1 MPSSHDGASM
11 RAPRPTLSHG
21 PRSTTLRLATIAA
34 TAALAVSGLLGVA
47 PHASAASGTSAGTS
61 STSSTS
67 STSTTTPQRATAA
80 QRFESKADR
89 VLRVTRN
96 HRGDWYQYG
105 AAGPNRFDCSGLVM
119 YVFQHALG
127 KSLPHNAEAQ
137 MQRAHRITRAH
148 ARRGDLVFQVDS
160 GGYAYHVGIY
170 AGHGYMWDAPHSGA
184 RVHKH
189 KMYHAHW
196 RYGRLIHWS

>member
-11 RAPRPTLSHG
+11 RAPRPTLI
-21 PRSTTLRLATIAA
+21 RLATILV
-34 TAALAVSGLLGVA
+34 TAALAVSGIAGVA
-47 PHASAASGTSAGTS
+47 PHASAANGSAGTTSAGSART
-61 STSSTS
+61 
-67 STSTTTPQRATAA
+67 QAQHATAA
-80 QRFESKADR
+80 ERFNTKADR
-89 VLRVTRN
+89 VLRVTRR

-105 AAGPNRFDCSGLVM
+105 AAGPSRFDCSGLVM

-137 MQRAHRITRAH
+137 YRRSNHITRAH
-148 ARRGDLVFQVDS
+148 LRPGDLVFQVS

-170 AGHGYMWDAPHSGA
+170 AGHGYMWDAPHTGA

-189 KMYHAHW
+189 KMYHAQW
-196 RYGRLIHWS
+196 RFGRLIHWS

>member
-1 MPSSHDGASM
+1 MPSSYDGASL
-11 RAPRPTLSHG
+11 RAPRPTLI
-21 PRSTTLRLATIAA
+21 RLATIVL
-34 TAALAVSGLLGVA
+34 TSALAVSGLLGVA
-47 PHASAASGTSAGTS
+47 PHASAASG
-61 STSSTS
+61 STSS
-67 STSTTTPQRATAA
+67 RASGTQTQHTTAA
-80 QRFESKADR
+80 QRFNTKADR
-89 VLRVTRN
+89 VLRVTRH

-137 MQRAHRITRAH
+137 FRRSHHITRAH
-148 ARRGDLVFQVDS
+148 LRRGDLVFQVS

-189 KMYHAHW
+189 KMYHSHW